1 MLKGYTVGIRKRILM
16 LRKGVFAKIESDET
30 V

>member
-1 MLKGYTVGIRKRILM
+1 MLKGCTVGIRKRILM
-16 LRKGVFAKIESDET
+16 LRKGVFAKGESDET

>member
-1 MLKGYTVGIRKRILM
+1 MLKGSTVGIRKRILM
-16 LRKGVFAKIESDET
+16 LRKGVFAKVESDET